1 MIKTLITG
9 QVKHQIAKMRPK
21 DGDAQ
26 PPKVSLEMDQGVFFS
41 IQNQKLKDA
50 LEAAGINEE
59 LFKVYETLSKN
70 IVVGDSNVMDKSQ
83 KYWEFNKQTFRDYLN
98 KEKRLDI
105 WENQDEQFETRAS
118 QHPNLEGYKLIS
130 EELYGY
136 IKNNKIL

>member
-1 MIKTLITG
+1 MYILIIDITNL
-9 QVKHQIAKMRPK
+9 I
-21 DGDAQ
+21 DN
-26 PPKVSLEMDQGVFFS
+26 S
-41 IQNQKLKDA
+41 
-50 LEAAGINEE
+50 
-59 LFKVYETLSKN
+59 
-70 IVVGDSNVMDKSQ
+70 

-105 WENQDEQFETRAS
+105 WENQDAQFETRAS

>member
-1 MIKTLITG
+1 MCDSFESMLINLD
-9 QVKHQIAKMRPK
+9 KK
-21 DGDAQ
+21 DDITNLIDN
-26 PPKVSLEMDQGVFFS
+26 S
-41 IQNQKLKDA
+41 
-50 LEAAGINEE
+50 
-59 LFKVYETLSKN
+59 
-70 IVVGDSNVMDKSQ
+70 